1 MIAANNSFP
10 ADVIDPDAP
19 AEWYHAKLPDI
30 SNETAK
36 KITKAR
42 SWPMWAAI
50 ILSFRE
56 QQRKGRN
63 AEVRAAAESYQV
75 SIGIRRIARMI
86 GLDAKAGRTQCR
98 RLADLGV
105 IAMTQDDRPLKTLDA
120 GEVAE
125 LIRSESTGKIL
136 VNRAGRAKP
145 VTITLTLKNCHM
157 RPQSKAKKSAKL
169 VGSTDSTKS
178 RIGGVQTPP
187 TFSDRGRVDPTSKES
202 LIELNREGPIALA
215 DGIGRP
221 MATGQAAAQQEA
233 LAEQLATL
241 PSTPAGAAALASIVA
256 GNLDVFTRKAGIN
269 SFFEEKGDPVDSP
282 PVPQGSRPRGPRIAP
297 VTPRPAGRAAGY
309 TKPAGRQNAYSE
321 DPTPRQ
327 WSAASE
333 DAFRY
338 TKEKLD
344 RQQAEREGR
353 VYEAGR

>member
-36 KITKAR
+36 RITKAR
-42 SWPMWAAI
+42 SWPMFSAI
-50 ILSFRE
+50 ILGFRQ

-63 AEVRAAAESYQV
+63 AEVRAAAEGYQI
-75 SIGIRRIARMI
+75 STGIRNIARSI

-221 MATGQAAAQQEA
+221 MAAGQAAAQQEA
-233 LAEQLATL
+233 LAE
-241 PSTPAGAAALASIVA
+241 TPASVAALASIIA
-256 GNLDVFTRKAGIN
+256 GRLDVFSPMAEAN

-309 TKPAGRQNAYSE
+309 TKPAGRQNAFSE

>member
-1 MIAANNSFP
+1 MIAAINSFP
-10 ADVIDPDAP
+10 ADVLDPDAP

-30 SNETAK
+30 SSETK
-36 KITKAR
+36 CKITKAR
-42 SWPMWAAI
+42 SWPMFSAI
-50 ILSFRE
+50 ILAFRQ

-63 AEVRAAAESYQV
+63 AEVRAAAESYQI
-75 SIGIRRIARMI
+75 STGIRNIARSI
-86 GLDAKAGRTQCR
+86 GLDPQAGRTQCR
-98 RLADLGV
+98 RLEDLGV
-105 IAMTQDDRPLKTLDA
+105 IAMTRDDRPLKTLDA
-120 GEVAE
+120 GEVAD
-125 LIRSESTGKIL
+125 LIRSEATGKIL
-136 VNRAGRAKP
+136 ANKVGRARP
-145 VTITLTLKNCHM
+145 VTITLSLKNRHM
-157 RPQSKAKKSAKL
+157 RPQSKAKKL
-169 VGSTDSTKS
+169 VGSADPTKS

-187 TFSDRGRVDPTSKES
+187 AFADRGRVDPTSKEVS
-202 LIELNREGPIALA
+202 KELNKEGPIALA

-221 MATGQAAAQQEA
+221 MAAGQAAAQQEA
-233 LAEQLATL
+233 LAE
-241 PSTPAGAAALASIVA
+241 TPASVAALASIIA
-256 GNLDVFTRKAGIN
+256 GRLDVFSPMAEAN

-309 TKPAGRQNAYSE
+309 TKPAGRQNAFSE